1 MSRVSR
7 STNKTILVQEIC
19 DAAKFYKELLVG
31 RKFLFIFD
39 NRCIEVVF
47 KRDGFK
53 HLTGVSSN
61 LTALSFYQKAVKGI
75 LRSNQVWFD
84 NIHPFSLCK
93 NKIEH
98 IKNIFQDEESNY
110 YLLEDIQTDS
120 AFYKFGATESH
131 FTLCMS
137 IVNNTDDYIIQSLRD
152 EACFEK
158 SVNVH
163 KVEFILSKQNNS
175 SLYDSI
181 IFQSEESSFQN
192 LPFDIIKKINSSLV

>member
-31 RKFLFIFD
+31 RKFLLIFD

-84 NIHPFSLCK
+84 INDNLNMYINDHLRMYTS
-93 NKIEH
+93 
-98 IKNIFQDEESNY
+98 
-110 YLLEDIQTDS
+110 
-120 AFYKFGATESH
+120 
-131 FTLCMS
+131 
-137 IVNNTDDYIIQSLRD
+137 DYALI
-152 EACFEK
+152 
-158 SVNVH
+158 
-163 KVEFILSKQNNS
+163 
-175 SLYDSI
+175 
-181 IFQSEESSFQN
+181 
-192 LPFDIIKKINSSLV
+192 

>member
-1 MSRVSR
+1 MLLGLTLFWYKKGFMGRVSR
-7 STNKTILVQEIC
+7 NTNKTILVQEIC
-19 DAAKFYKELLVG
+19 DAAKFYKESLVG

-39 NRCIEVVF
+39 NRCIEVVY

-53 HLTGVSSN
+53 HLTGVSSD

-98 IKNIFQDEESNY
+98 IKSIFQGEESNY

-120 AFYKFGATESH
+120 AFYKFGATETH
-131 FTLCMS
+131 FTLCMYS
-137 IVNNTDDYIIQSLRD
+137 Q
-152 EACFEK
+152 
-158 SVNVH
+158 
-163 KVEFILSKQNNS
+163 
-175 SLYDSI
+175 
-181 IFQSEESSFQN
+181 
-192 LPFDIIKKINSSLV
+192 